1 MFALFMSE
9 QPLQKETNMNQMVGL
24 AWQGSSVPSGW
35 KGCYRGSCRCWS
47 YSFAGIAIW
56 AGQRFTIQ
64 SRIGATQVV
73 EQDRAV
79 REAHLRY
86 ARGDMKRDDYQRTM
100 AELGQR
106 RLSRMRSQASKH
118 QSREVL
124 VESGQTVMI

>member
-1 MFALFMSE
+1 
-9 QPLQKETNMNQMVGL
+9 MNQMVGL

-35 KGCYRGSCRCWS
+35 KGMLSGLVPVLVVFFCGHRDLGGTTVHHPEPNWCDPSGRAGPRG
-47 YSFAGIAIW
+47 
-56 AGQRFTIQ
+56 
-64 SRIGATQVV
+64 
-73 EQDRAV
+73 
-79 REAHLRY
+79 
-86 ARGDMKRDDYQRTM
+86 ARGASALCTRRHERDDYQRTM

>member
-1 MFALFMSE
+1 
-9 QPLQKETNMNQMVGL
+9 
-24 AWQGSSVPSGW
+24 
-35 KGCYRGSCRCWS
+35 
-47 YSFAGIAIW
+47 
-56 AGQRFTIQ
+56 
-64 SRIGATQVV
+64 VV

-86 ARGDMKRDDYQRTM
+86 ARGDMSRDDYQRTM

-106 RLSRMRSQASKH
+106 RLSGMRSQASKH